1 MIASGSC
8 AGTRFAASLMPTQG
22 IVSTPID
29 SKNRQ
34 RCSLKNGCR
43 PMHNALIR
51 TIYRA
56 PGAKFRGPVHDS
68 AVTCVTGTLLLHDA
82 RHGSRTRSR
91 MSDRQPGPDLRALE
105 GAYQIVGELRGA
117 PDTNRFVARRR
128 HDGAE

>member
-1 MIASGSC
+1 MTASGSC
-8 AGTRFAASLMPTQG
+8 TETSLAASVMPTHG
-22 IVSTPID
+22 IVSSPTD

-56 PGAKFRGPVHDS
+56 PGAKFRGPVHGP
-68 AVTCVTGTLLLHDA
+68 AVTCVTGTLLLHEA

-91 MSDRQPGPDLRALE
+91 MSDRQPSPDLRALE
-105 GAYQIVGELRGA
+105 GAYQIV
-117 PDTNRFVARRR
+117 
-128 HDGAE
+128 